1 MALTQG
7 IHMRAPALLLL
18 SIGLA
23 LTGCSTAF
31 GDKETDDGS
40 GDTDDD
46 GGSGDGGGTVD
57 DIDDIVD
64 DLDQDT
70 SDCEEVEG
78 QPVPGAVSYFVG
90 SYRDQGDGTW
100 RGTEQWVLI
109 ANARW
114 QELEPAVED
123 GMCTIT
129 WTVIGVETEG
139 TGACA
144 ACDLGLDVSATIDMS
159 NTDCPEG
166 LFEAPSD
173 QNWVA
178 SYAVLTSGD
187 GSAQWYFQTSGN
199 PLGAGTHSG
208 GVADY
213 ATDKACK
220 WF

>member
-1 MALTQG
+1 
-7 IHMRAPALLLL
+7 MRAPSLLLL
-18 SIGLA
+18 ALA
-23 LTGCSTAF
+23 LGGCSTAF

-40 GDTDDD
+40 GDGDDD
-46 GGSGDGGGTVD
+46 GGSDGSGGTVD

-70 SDCEEVEG
+70 SSCEEIEG

-90 SYRDQGDGTW
+90 SYVDSGDGTW

-109 ANARW
+109 ANQRW
-114 QELEPAVED
+114 MELEPMVES

-129 WTVIGVETEG
+129 WTVVASESDG

-159 NTDCPEG
+159 NTDCPEP
-166 LFEAPSD
+166 LYEAPSD
-173 QNWVA
+173 QNWVE

-187 GSAQWYFQTSGN
+187 GSAEWFYQSGS
-199 PLGAGTHSG
+199 PLGFGTNSG

-213 ATDKACK
+213 ASEGSCK